1 MLRRLPHVLK
11 LMKINYNHVNG
22 AARHVTGRMR
32 PAVTRV
38 VNTCLQL
45 VKHDGGSDVT
55 VCRCSSAVGFIR
67 QLT

>member
-1 MLRRLPHVLK
+1 MLMAQLGTSLVACVLLWLVSALTLK
-11 LMKINYNHVNG
+11 
-22 AARHVTGRMR
+22 
-32 PAVTRV
+32 
-38 VNTCLQL
+38 L